1 MRPGEVVAAGV
12 SRSYRVRPVR
22 GLTLKDAV
30 VRRRETRGTDIWALR
45 DVSFTIEPGESVG
58 LVGRN
63 GSGKSTLL
71 SLVAGIIKPTA
82 GRLAVGGA
90 VGSLLEL
97 GAGFHPDFSGRENV
111 LLTGS
116 VYGLRKRDILEAMD
130 EIVSFAELERFI
142 DLPVR
147 TYSSGMYMRLGFAI
161 ATHVRAQVLLLDEV
175 FAVGDEAFQR
185 KCFGKIFEFK
195 SRGGTI
201 VFVSHDAS
209 AVERLCERAILLR
222 AGRVEADGFT
232 HDVMQRYHA
241 QLAAE
246 EDPAER
252 GAGLTEWGTGE
263 LRVVEA
269 KLEDLD
275 GEERIQV
282 LSGEP
287 VVLRLVVEGRDDVPP
302 PRVSVELRDRAG
314 VLLGGAA
321 VETAD
326 LGWRADSSART
337 LRFELDRLPLAEGRF
352 WLGVSVADEEG
363 TRLYHRIDRAA
374 EFLVYPDEE
383 IHGALRLEGRWSLA
397 DTHTELEPR

>member
-1 MRPGEVVAAGV
+1 
-12 SRSYRVRPVR
+12 
-22 GLTLKDAV
+22 
-30 VRRRETRGTDIWALR
+30 
-45 DVSFTIEPGESVG
+45 
-58 LVGRN
+58 
-63 GSGKSTLL
+63 
-71 SLVAGIIKPTA
+71 
-82 GRLAVGGA
+82 
-90 VGSLLEL
+90 
-97 GAGFHPDFSGRENV
+97 
-111 LLTGS
+111 
-116 VYGLRKRDILEAMD
+116 MD
-130 EIVSFAELERFI
+130 EVVSFAELERFI

-209 AVERLCERAILLR
+209 AVERLCERALLLR
-222 AGRVEADGFT
+222 DGRVEADGFT

-252 GAGLTEWGTGE
+252 GAGLTEWGTGH

-275 GEERIQV
+275 GEERVQV

-287 VVLRLVVEGRDDVPP
+287 VVLRLVVEGQVEVPP

-314 VLLGGAA
+314 RPARRGGGRDRGARLVRRARSPNAPFRARPPAA
-321 VETAD
+321 RRRSFSGSASRSRTGREAGSTTESTVRPSFSSIRTRRSTAPC
-326 LGWRADSSART
+326 GSTAA
-337 LRFELDRLPLAEGRF
+337 GR
-352 WLGVSVADEEG
+352 S
-363 TRLYHRIDRAA
+363 RR
-374 EFLVYPDEE
+374 
-383 IHGALRLEGRWSLA
+383 HG
-397 DTHTELEPR
+397 TELEPR